1 MGIFLLDGLKY
12 HYDCDQLSGTR
23 FDDGPNELDVG
34 VIGGVSSV
42 AGILVRAVNT
52 TGNPLNILEAAHDDL
67 FRVGDNDFTLTFW
80 NLIATGKEFDNH
92 ELISH
97 FDNDG
102 VNERGYLARYTTVGD
117 KYTWHCS
124 ADGISGTTLTFGS
137 TLTKDVWNFIVCKHN
152 ASANEISLE
161 INRSGLVSTAHT
173 GGIFNNTSPFNI
185 GAAYLSTGL
194 AAGSTPIDEVAAWDR
209 LLNSDELDALYGS
222 GTPPG
227 FDSYVSEPDI
237 DRSRSSGRETI
248 VIIELEQD
256 QCRLLYGESPCTA
269 ALGTTG
275 TRKCYNTRSTCQDR
289 ENYDS
294 KPVVSD
300 SEAVPQ
306 NISSAGPVE
315 ASFDVSTEDATPV
328 GLAFKSDGTKLYIV
342 GATNDQVRQYPLTTP
357 WDIST
362 AGSVEA
368 SFSVAGEDA
377 SPADLFFKSDGT
389 KLYVMGSLTDKV
401 HQYPLTTAWDI
412 STTGVVEEEFSVAGE
427 ETTPNGIF
435 FKSDGTKLYV
445 VGQNSDKV
453 HQYPLTTAWDI
464 STTGSVEES
473 FDVSGEQTIPRG
485 LSFTSQGTKLYII
498 GGDGFQLNAKVHQ
511 YTLATPWD
519 LSTAGSVEASFDVSS
534 EDDTP
539 SALFFKS
546 DGTKLYITGLE
557 NSTVRQYPIVGAVG
571 GVARD
576 AAGTQEV
583 SKVGAVEAS
592 FSVTTE
598 DGNPQGLFFKP
609 DGTKLYMVGF
619 ISNDVHQYP
628 VSTAWDVSTAGAVEA
643 SFDVST
649 EETAPGD
656 LFFKP
661 DGTKLYIVGV
671 TSDQV
676 RQYPLTTAWDI
687 STAGS
692 VEESFDVST
701 EEAVP
706 RGLFFKSDGT
716 KLYVVGI
723 DSEQVRQYPLSTAWD
738 ISSAGAVEASFS
750 VTTETIT
757 PVGLFF
763 RSDGRKLYVVGE
775 TANEIHQYP
784 LSTAWDI
791 STAGSVESER
801 DLTTEDGGPQ
811 GVFFKPDGR
820 KMYMIGNLS
829 DKVHQYPVPLIEG
842 EIQGATH
849 VRSSPTGF
857 GQALSFDGVD
867 DSIEVLDVL
876 DAYGFAAAAPFTI
889 EFLLNPSS
897 IPNSFARLFDKEF
910 EILAS
915 PGAQGWRILLR
926 RSDTSLIFER
936 LLDGAADS
944 AVAVVS
950 LLEPRFWSA
959 VYDGTDL
966 ILYEEGLERARS
978 TSSKLLIDNG
988 EPLTIGNTFVGETA
1002 EPYHGLLDEVRIWS
1016 VARTEAEIRERMVL
1030 PLSGLEA
1037 GLSSYF
1043 PLDDAPPGVATRTL
1057 RFTKPQTSAPR
1068 DLYLLPLLVDVD
1080 TAPTRINPGGG
1091 SRDRGV
1097 LGDRASVDIGFK
1109 DAPGSGRVVDK
1120 YRTERISGTA
1130 QTDEGGYEP
1139 LERGSFW
1146 AKWRARNLFFQNRR
1160 VRILEGYIGEKLR
1173 DMQSR
1178 EYFIDQLRGP
1188 DGDGRTV
1195 IRAKDVLKL
1204 ADDERAQAPEA
1215 TPGEL
1220 SAALTDSET
1229 TSFQATGALIA
1240 DYPDE
1245 PGLVRI
1251 GSEVIVY
1258 QTRTQATV
1266 DNVQFNTMTRGARG
1280 STAAAH
1286 DLEDRVQRCLEF
1298 VSVLPWKLAEDLLV
1312 NFGNVP
1318 QEFIPISDWD
1328 AEGATWLTQFT
1339 LSAVITEPTSVTT
1352 LLSEITQ
1359 QAQFFIWWDEHTQTI
1374 KLKALRPPTEDP
1386 VVLNEVS
1393 HLIEGAAALK
1403 EHPNQ
1408 RLSQVWVFFNQKD
1421 PTKRLDEEANF
1432 ARVRIRADLEA
1443 ESASE
1448 YGESRISKIFSRWL
1462 ETEGQVSQVTKRTL
1476 DRYRDNPRV
1485 LKVRADAKDRAALR
1499 VGEVADIVMRTV
1511 LDDRGLEVSKRWQVI
1526 AAREEPAGEAVSL
1539 ELLEFEFTGRFAFY
1553 METAAP
1559 IFANA
1564 TDQEKKSGAWYAGD
1578 DGKFSDGTDGYQY
1591 Q

>member
-294 KPVVSD
+294 KPLVSD
-300 SEAVPQ
+300 SEAEPQ
-306 NISSAGPVE
+306 NISSAGAVE
-315 ASFDVSTEDATPV
+315 ASFDVSTEDVTPQD
-328 GLAFKSDGTKLYIV
+328 LKFKRDGTKLYML
-342 GATNDQVRQYPLTTP
+342 G
-357 WDIST
+357 
-362 AGSVEA
+362 
-368 SFSVAGEDA
+368 
-377 SPADLFFKSDGT
+377 GT
-389 KLYVMGSLTDKV
+389 
-401 HQYPLTTAWDI
+401 
-412 STTGVVEEEFSVAGE
+412 
-427 ETTPNGIF
+427 
-435 FKSDGTKLYV
+435 
-445 VGQNSDKV
+445 SDKV

-464 STTGSVEES
+464 STAGAVEEEFS
-473 FDVSGEQTIPRG
+473 VAGEDTFP
-485 LSFTSQGTKLYII
+485 
-498 GGDGFQLNAKVHQ
+498 
-511 YTLATPWD
+511 
-519 LSTAGSVEASFDVSS
+519 AGI
-534 EDDTP
+534 
-539 SALFFKS
+539 FFKS
-546 DGTKLYITGLE
+546 DGTKLY
-557 NSTVRQYPIVGAVG
+557 YVG
-571 GVARD
+571 RISD
-576 AAGTQEV
+576 
-583 SKVGAVEAS
+583 KV
-592 FSVTTE
+592 
-598 DGNPQGLFFKP
+598 
-609 DGTKLYMVGF
+609 
-619 ISNDVHQYP
+619 H
-628 VSTAWDVSTAGAVEA
+628 
-643 SFDVST
+643 
-649 EETAPGD
+649 
-656 LFFKP
+656 
-661 DGTKLYIVGV
+661 
-671 TSDQV
+671 
-676 RQYPLTTAWDI
+676 
-687 STAGS
+687 
-692 VEESFDVST
+692 
-701 EEAVP
+701 
-706 RGLFFKSDGT
+706 
-716 KLYVVGI
+716 
-723 DSEQVRQYPLSTAWD
+723 QYPLSTAWD
-738 ISSAGAVEASFS
+738 ISTTGLVEEEFS
-750 VTTETIT
+750 VAGEDTSPTG
-757 PVGLFF
+757 VFF
-763 RSDGRKLYVVGE
+763 KTDGTKLYMIGTVSNKV
-775 TANEIHQYP
+775 HQYP

-791 STAGSVESER
+791 STAGAVEESFDVSGEQLDPQGISFTSQGAKLYVIGEGAVPNFVRKVHQYALATPWDLSTAGAVEASFDVSSEDLAPRGVTFKTDGTKLYIVGTTSQEVHQYPIVGAVAGIARDATGTQEVSTVGAVEESFSVSGEDTNPQGLFFKSDGTKLYIIGTTSQEVHQYPLSTAWDIGSAGAVEESFDVSGEETNPRDFFLKSDGTKLYVVGTTSDEVHQYPLTSAWDISTVGAVEESFDVSTEEALPAGIFFKSDGTKLYIVGVDSDEVQQYPLSTAWDIGSAGAVEETFSVTDDAAQVGLFFRSDGRKMYIVGEIADIISQYPLSTAWDISTAGAVESTR
-801 DLTTEDGGPQ
+801 DVTTEDGGPN

-820 KMYMIGNLS
+820 KMYMIGNGS
-829 DKVHQYPVPLIEG
+829 DSVHQYPVPFIEG
-842 EIQGATH
+842 EIQGAVH
-849 VRSSPTGF
+849 VRSDPTGF

-867 DSIEVLDVL
+867 DSVEILDVL

-910 EILAS
+910 EIIAS

-926 RSDTSLIFER
+926 RSGTSLIFER

-1204 ADDERAQAPEA
+1204 ADDERAQAPQA

-1220 SAALTDSET
+1220 NAALTDSET

-1251 GSEVIVY
+1251 GSEVIEY
-1258 QTRTQATV
+1258 QTRTQATAN
-1266 DNVQFNTMTRGARG
+1266 DVQFNTLTRGTRG
-1280 STAAAH
+1280 SAAAAH

-1318 QEFIPISDWD
+1318 QEFIPIADWD

-1359 QAQFFIWWDEHTQTI
+1359 QAQFFIWWDEYTQMI
-1374 KLKALRPPTEDP
+1374 LLKVLRPPTEDP
-1386 VVLNEVS
+1386 VAINDVS
-1393 HLIEGAAALK
+1393 HLIERASVIK

-1408 RLSQVWVFFNQKD
+1408 RLSQVWVFFIQKD
-1421 PTKRLDEEANF
+1421 PTKRLDDESNF

-1443 ESASE
+1443 EGAAQ

-1476 DRYRDNPRV
+1476 DRYRDNPRT
-1485 LKVRADAKDRAALR
+1485 LEVRVDAKDRAALR
-1499 VGEVADIVMRTV
+1499 VGEVADIMMRTI
-1511 LDDRGLEVSKRWQVI
+1511 LDDRGLEVSTLWQVI
-1526 AAREEPAGEAVSL
+1526 SAREDPPGEAVAL
-1539 ELLEFEFTGRFAFY
+1539 ELLSFDFTGRFAFY

-1564 TDQEKKSGAWYAGD
+1564 TDEEKKSGAWYAGD